1 MTIHFGQ
8 ERVSFNLVRIR
19 KGGNT
24 YEIVVDPDKAIAY
37 REGENIGIDEI
48 LKSPHIF
55 SNAHKGELAP
65 ETEINKD
72 LGVSGDEAIIKILK
86 EGEIQFTE
94 EYRKKLR
101 ERRYNQIIDII
112 HKNAIDARTKMPI
125 PPERI
130 KLAMEEAKVRVD
142 LFKDV
147 NKQVEEVLEKIR
159 KVIPIKI
166 GKIKLK
172 LKVPP
177 TVTGKIYGW
186 LKRDFNVLN
195 EQWNNDGSLSITIE
209 IPSGMKG
216 EVIDELE
223 SKSHGGIEVE
233 IEE

>member
-8 ERVSFNLVRIR
+8 ERVSFNLVRLR

-37 REGENIGIDEI
+37 REGENIDIDEI